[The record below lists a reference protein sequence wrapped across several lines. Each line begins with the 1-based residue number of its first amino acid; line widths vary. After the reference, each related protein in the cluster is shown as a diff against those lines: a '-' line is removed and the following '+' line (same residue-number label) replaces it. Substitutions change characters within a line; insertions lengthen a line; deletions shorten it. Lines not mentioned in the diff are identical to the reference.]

1 MVFITM
7 WVRGKRNKSFLIKY
21 RLVKHYESVHERKNS
36 NVKFVTKS
44 FSLNS
49 DLKKHVA
56 SVHEGIKPF
65 KCRVCDYTMWLIILL
80 SSN

>member
-1 MVFITM
+1 M
-7 WVRGKRNKSFLIKY
+7 RGKRNKSFLIKY
-21 RLVKHYESVHERKNS
+21 KLVKHYESVHERKNS

-65 KCRVCDYTMWLIILL
+65 KCRVCGYKMWLIILL